1 MSGGMI
7 AKQPSETHPPG
18 VFHLIGLLF
27 GWIVLTAFAELVL
40 FTFWYASTIGVF
52 AAAGPVAALVGIVF
66 AVLMLAGAP
75 LACAYIVRRG
85 DRWLMQ
91 DK

>member
-7 AKQPSETHPPG
+7 VNKPEAHPPG
-18 VFHLIGLLF
+18 IVHTIGLVL
-27 GWIVLTAFAELVL
+27 GWAVITSFAELVL
-40 FTFWYASTIGVF
+40 FTFWYASTIGFF

-75 LACAYIVRRG
+75 LACAFIVRRG
-85 DRWLMQ
+85 DRWLSA